1 MKQVFRNARVI
12 LRDRILDN
20 GIVVCEGDRIVEIR
34 DSERNEPEHGDQYD
48 VVDLG
53 GCYLSPGFIDIH
65 LHGGLGADFMDGTQE
80 AMELACFAHLKHG
93 VTTLFPTTT
102 TASEEQILRA
112 LDSARKAIES
122 PTGQWPL
129 PRIEG
134 IHLYGPYFAAEK
146 SGCHNKEACRAP
158 LPSEFERY
166 FETGLI
172 KIATCAAELAGAESF
187 YRAAKEWGCL
197 VTCGHSNSS
206 WTEMERAFEAGMRHV
221 DHFWCA
227 MSSVQ
232 SVRSRLGTPMQGS
245 MLEFVLGTPEMSTEV
260 IADGWHLSP
269 ELLRFAWRMKGVERL
284 CLVSDC
290 NRAMDMPPGRYLF
303 GDAEDGGWILSDGKV
318 GRGLD
323 GGLASSVVA
332 LDSMV
337 RHMHIAVGVPLVD
350 AVRMASF
357 TPAERTGISDRTGE
371 IAVGKRADLV
381 VLTNQ
386 LQVRQVIVGGKI
398 ALTN

>member
-1 MKQVFRNARVI
+1 MELVIQNARVI

-20 GIVVCEGDRIVEIR
+20 AAVVCDGGRITAVLGEGDGVVPSTDGERI
-34 DSERNEPEHGDQYD
+34 
-48 VVDLG
+48 DLG
-53 GCYLSPGFIDIH
+53 GRYLSPGFIDIH
-65 LHGGLGADFMDGTQE
+65 VHGGLGADFMDGSQE
-80 AMELACFAHLKHG
+80 AIELASFAHLQHG

-102 TASEEQILRA
+102 TASDEQILRTIDA
-112 LDSARKAIES
+112 VKRARET
-122 PTGQWPL
+122 PTGRCPL

-134 IHLYGPYFAAEK
+134 IHLYGPYFASEK
-146 SGCHNKEACRAP
+146 SGCHNKEACRVPMPA
-158 LPSEFERY
+158 EFERY
-166 FETGLI
+166 FQTGLI
-172 KIATCAAELAGAESF
+172 RIATCAAELEGSGAF
-187 YRAAKEWGCL
+187 YRAARDRGCL

-206 WTEMERAFEAGMRHV
+206 WSEMEQAFESGMRHV

-232 SVRSRLGTPMQGS
+232 SVRARLGTPMQGS

-290 NRAMDMPPGRYLF
+290 NRALDMPPGRYLF
-303 GDAEDGGWILSDGKV
+303 GDAEDGGWILSDGMV

-332 LDSMV
+332 LDNMV
-337 RHMHIAVGVPLVD
+337 RHMHTAVGVPLVD
-350 AVRMASF
+350 AVRMASL
-357 TPAERTGISDRTGE
+357 TPAERTGIAEEVGE
-371 IAVGKRADLV
+371 IAAGKRADFV

-386 LQVRQVIVGGKI
+386 LQVDQVLVGGKI

>member
-1 MKQVFRNARVI
+1 MKRIFRNAQVI
-12 LRDRILDN
+12 LRDRILDK

-34 DSERNEPEHGDQYD
+34 ESHPSDLRLDDHHH
-48 VVDLG
+48 VIDLG
-53 GCYLSPGFIDIH
+53 GRYLSPGFIDIH
-65 LHGGLGADFMDGTQE
+65 LHGGLGADFMDGTQD

-112 LDSARKAIES
+112 IDAAKKAIES
-122 PTGQWPL
+122 PTGRWPL
-129 PRIEG
+129 PGIEG
-134 IHLYGPYFAAEK
+134 IHLYGPYFASEK

-158 LPSEFERY
+158 APAEFERY
-166 FETGLI
+166 FQTGLI
-172 KIATCAAELAGAESF
+172 KIATCAAELTGAESF
-187 YRAAKEWGCL
+187 YRTAKQWGCL

-232 SVRSRLGTPMQGS
+232 SVRSRFGTPMQGS

-269 ELLRFAWRMKGVERL
+269 ELLRFAYRLKGVERL

-290 NRAMDMPPGRYLF
+290 NRAMDMPPGKYLF

-318 GRGLD
+318 GRALD

-337 RHMHIAVGVPLVD
+337 RHMHIAVGIPLAD
-350 AVRMASF
+350 AVRMASL

-371 IAVGKRADLV
+371 IAVGKSADFA

-386 LQVRQVIVGGKI
+386 LHVEQVFVGGKI

>member
-1 MKQVFRNARVI
+1 MKQVFRNAQVI
-12 LRDRILDN
+12 LRDRILEK
-20 GIVVCEGDRIVEIR
+20 GTVVCEGDRIVEIV
-34 DSERNEPEHGDQYD
+34 EPDRGEPRFDGELQ
-48 VVDLG
+48 VIDLDG
-53 GCYLSPGFIDIH
+53 RYLSPGFIDIH

-102 TASEEQILRA
+102 TASEDQILRTIDA
-112 LDSARKAIES
+112 ARKAIES

-134 IHLYGPYFAAEK
+134 IHLYGPYFASEK

-158 LPSEFERY
+158 SPSEFER
-166 FETGLI
+166 FFQTGLI
-172 KIATCAAELAGAESF
+172 KIATCAAELEGAESF
-187 YRAAKEWGCL
+187 YRTARKWECL

-232 SVRSRLGTPMQGS
+232 SVRARLGTPMQGS

-337 RHMHIAVGVPLVD
+337 RHMHITVGIPLVD
-350 AVRMASF
+350 AVRMASL
-357 TPAERTGISDRTGE
+357 TPAERTGISHRTGE
-371 IAVGKRADLV
+371 IAVGKRADFA
-381 VLTNQ
+381 VLTDH
-386 LQVRQVIVGGKI
+386 LEVRQVIVGGKI

>member
-1 MKQVFRNARVI
+1 MKLVIQNARVI

-20 GIVVCEGDRIVEIR
+20 AAVVCDGGRITAVLGEGDGVVPSTDGKRI
-34 DSERNEPEHGDQYD
+34 
-48 VVDLG
+48 DLG
-53 GCYLSPGFIDIH
+53 GRYLSPGFIDIH
-65 LHGGLGADFMDGTQE
+65 VHGGLGADFMDGSQE
-80 AMELACFAHLKHG
+80 AIELSCSAHLQHG

-102 TASEEQILRA
+102 TASDEQILRTIDA
-112 LDSARKAIES
+112 VKGARET
-122 PTGQWPL
+122 PTGKWPL

-134 IHLYGPYFAAEK
+134 IHLYGPYFATEK
-146 SGCHNKEACRAP
+146 SGCHNKEACRVPMPA
-158 LPSEFERY
+158 EFERY
-166 FETGLI
+166 FQTGLI
-172 KIATCAAELAGAESF
+172 RIATCAAELEGSGAF
-187 YRAAKEWGCL
+187 YRAARDRGCL

-206 WTEMERAFEAGMRHV
+206 WSEMEQAFESGMRHV

-232 SVRSRLGTPMQGS
+232 SVRARLGTPMQGS

-269 ELLRFAWRMKGVERL
+269 ELLRFAWRMKGVDRL

-290 NRAMDMPPGRYLF
+290 NRALDMPPGRYLF
-303 GDAEDGGWILSDGKV
+303 GDAEDGGWILSDGMV

-332 LDSMV
+332 LDNMV
-337 RHMHIAVGVPLVD
+337 RHMHTAVGVPLVD
-350 AVRMASF
+350 AVRMASL
-357 TPAERTGISDRTGE
+357 TPAERTGIAEEVGE
-371 IAVGKRADLV
+371 IAAGKRADFV

-386 LQVRQVIVGGKI
+386 LQVDQVLVGGKI

>member
-1 MKQVFRNARVI
+1 MKLVIQNAQVI
-12 LRDRILDN
+12 LRDRILEN
-20 GIVVCEGDRIVEIR
+20 AAVVCDGGRIIDVLGDGDSVLRSIDGERI
-34 DSERNEPEHGDQYD
+34 
-48 VVDLG
+48 DLG
-53 GCYLSPGFIDIH
+53 GRYLSPGFIDIH
-65 LHGGLGADFMDGTQE
+65 VHGGLGADFMDGTPE
-80 AMELACFAHLKHG
+80 AIELACFAHLQHG

-102 TASEEQILRA
+102 TASDEQILRTIDA
-112 LDSARKAIES
+112 VSRVRET
-122 PTGQWPL
+122 PTGKWSL

-134 IHLYGPYFAAEK
+134 IHLYGPYFATEK

-158 LPSEFERY
+158 EPAEFERY

-172 KIATCAAELAGAESF
+172 RIATCAAELEGAEAF
-187 YRAAKEWGCL
+187 YRAARERGCL

-206 WTEMERAFEAGMRHV
+206 WSEMERAFQSGMRHV

-232 SVRSRLGTPMQGS
+232 SVRARLGTPMQGS

-269 ELLRFAWRMKGVERL
+269 ELLRFAWRMKGVDRL

-290 NRAMDMPPGRYLF
+290 NRALDMPPGRYLF
-303 GDAEDGGWILSDGKV
+303 GDAEDGGWILSDGMV

-332 LDSMV
+332 LDNMV
-337 RHMHIAVGVPLVD
+337 RHMHNVVGVPLVD
-350 AVRMASF
+350 AVRMASL
-357 TPAERTGISDRTGE
+357 TPAERTGIAEEVGE
-371 IAVGKRADLV
+371 IAIGKRADFV

-386 LQVRQVIVGGKI
+386 LRVDQVLVGGKI

>member
-1 MKQVFRNARVI
+1 MKQVFRNAQVI
-12 LRDRILDN
+12 LRDRILEK
-20 GIVVCEGDRIVEIR
+20 GTVVCEEDRIVEIV
-34 DSERNEPEHGDQYD
+34 EPDRGEPRFDDEHQ
-48 VVDLG
+48 VIDLDG
-53 GCYLSPGFIDIH
+53 RYLSPGFIDIH

-102 TASEEQILRA
+102 TASEDQILRTIDA
-112 LDSARKAIES
+112 ARKAIES

-134 IHLYGPYFAAEK
+134 IHLYGPYFASEK

-158 LPSEFERY
+158 SPSEFER
-166 FETGLI
+166 FFQTGLI
-172 KIATCAAELAGAESF
+172 KIATCAAELEGAESF
-187 YRAAKEWGCL
+187 YRTARKWECL

-232 SVRSRLGTPMQGS
+232 SVRARLGTPMQGS

-337 RHMHIAVGVPLVD
+337 RHMHMTVGIPLVD
-350 AVRMASF
+350 AVRMASL
-357 TPAERTGISDRTGE
+357 TPAERTGISHRTGE
-371 IAVGKRADLV
+371 IAVGKRADFA
-381 VLTNQ
+381 VLTDH
-386 LQVRQVIVGGKI
+386 LEVRQVIVGGKI